1 MAHVS
6 VYEEVTR
13 KIIEEL
19 EQGTAPWVKP
29 WQGGDV
35 GMPYNATS
43 QRRYSG
49 VNVLLLWGEG
59 FAKGYR
65 HNGWLTFKQARG
77 LGGHVK
83 KGSRGCSIVYAS
95 TFSRMERDKDTGEEK
110 EKKIPFLKGYTVFN
124 VEQTEGLPAHLYAV
138 PETKPMDDA
147 LEDVEAFIEGIG
159 AEIRYGDDRACYMPS
174 RDAIALPEPSC
185 FESSAHLY
193 ATSLHEHAHW
203 SGAKHRLDRDLSGR
217 FGDAAYA
224 AEELVAEMTAAFLC
238 AALSIPGRLRHAEYL
253 SWWLSILK
261 QDTKAIFTAAA
272 KATQAAQFLEA
283 ASGLSVAGDVEE
295 AA

>member
-65 HNGWLTFKQARG
+65 HNGWLTFKQTRG

-83 KGSRGCSIVYAS
+83 KGSRGCHVVYAS
-95 TFSRMERDKDTGEEK
+95 MFSRMEHDEDTGEEK
-110 EKKIPFLKGYTVFN
+110 EKKICKS
-124 VEQTEGLPAHLYAV
+124 
-138 PETKPMDDA
+138 
-147 LEDVEAFIEGIG
+147 
-159 AEIRYGDDRACYMPS
+159 ACKT
-174 RDAIALPEPSC
+174 DQ
-185 FESSAHLY
+185 
-193 ATSLHEHAHW
+193 
-203 SGAKHRLDRDLSGR
+203 
-217 FGDAAYA
+217 
-224 AEELVAEMTAAFLC
+224 V
-238 AALSIPGRLRHAEYL
+238 
-253 SWWLSILK
+253 
-261 QDTKAIFTAAA
+261 
-272 KATQAAQFLEA
+272 
-283 ASGLSVAGDVEE
+283 
-295 AA
+295 